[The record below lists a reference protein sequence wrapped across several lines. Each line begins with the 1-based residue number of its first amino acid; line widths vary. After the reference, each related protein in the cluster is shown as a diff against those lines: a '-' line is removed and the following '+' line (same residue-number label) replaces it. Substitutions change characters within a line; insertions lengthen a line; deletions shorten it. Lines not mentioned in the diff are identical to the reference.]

1 MKIVKSSVEV
11 LTPINGERIL
21 NHIETIARTCYQ
33 SQQSNNNHNLVKSL
47 IRSEHFAM
55 LEHYNI
61 SVKFVTDR
69 GVSHEIVRHR
79 LASFAQESTR
89 YCNYSKDKF
98 GNEISVIKPTELKEG
113 SFEYIVWQKQCEAA
127 ERTYFKLLDSGV
139 TPETARSVLPTSL
152 KTTIVM
158 TANVREWRHFL
169 NLRAVGTTGKP
180 HPDIKVLA
188 DDLLEQFKEQVPI
201 LFDDIKYRTPVV
213 FDGIKA
219 GESI

>member
-1 MKIVKSSVEV
+1 MKIVKPSVEI

-33 SQQSNNNHNLVKSL
+33 SQPLDSSHKLVKSL
-47 IRSEHFAM
+47 INSKHFAM

-61 SVKFVTDR
+61 SVKFITDR

-98 GNEISVIKPTELKEG
+98 GNEISVVKPTELKEG

-127 ERTYFKLLDSGV
+127 ERAYFKLLDSGI

-152 KTTIVM
+152 KTSIVM
-158 TANVREWRHFL
+158 TANIREWRHFL
-169 NLRAVGTTGKP
+169 KLRAVGITGKP

-188 DDLLEQFKEQVPI
+188 DDLLEQFKSKIPI
-201 LFDDIKYRTPVV
+201 LFDDISGQVERTI
-213 FDGIKA
+213 GR
-219 GESI
+219 